1 MTKTLETRTMP
12 YPRPMST
19 SILRGLRGRC
29 PACGHGHVFEGYLKQ
44 APTCSDCGAPLGL
57 IRAEDGPPWFTV
69 LILGP
74 FLAPITFLVSMNG
87 SGPLWLSLP
96 ALGAGAVGA
105 VLVLLPRVKGAFIG
119 LLWRMQNSA

>member
-1 MTKTLETRTMP
+1 MP
-12 YPRPMST
+12 SSRPMLT

-29 PACGHGHVFEGYLKQ
+29 PACGQGRVFDGFLKQ
-44 APTCSDCGAPLGL
+44 APVCSHCGEPIGQ

-74 FLAPITFLVSMNG
+74 VLAPITFLVSMNE

-96 ALGAGAVGA
+96 ALGTGAVGA
-105 VLVLLPRVKGAFIG
+105 VLLLLPRVKGAFIG
-119 LLWRMQNSA
+119 LLWRMQQGA